1 MVLSIFRGRY
11 SPAVRER
18 AAEFEAELSAL
29 ELSVA
34 GRFARGNLALQS
46 ECILT
51 AAQLENERDQLRK
64 KLSATS

>member
-1 MVLSIFRGRY
+1 MGITIFGGRYTSAVRGR
-11 SPAVRER
+11 V
-18 AAEFEAELSAL
+18 AEFSAELDAL

-51 AAQLENERDQLRK
+51 VDQLEAEREELRK
-64 KLSATS
+64 KLSAA